1 MVIDMVSCF
10 NEHSLSDSRVPE
22 RLIVFFPVPS
32 HTSIFDIHA
41 LPAIMKVLANLK
53 SLEIK
58 LCHCP
63 SPTSPPL
70 RCEYASRPKATV
82 VDPELDVQLCAVVDV
97 GALSRK
103 VSASNDALEYLI
115 LELKEIR

>member
-1 MVIDMVSCF
+1 M
-10 NEHSLSDSRVPE
+10 
-22 RLIVFFPVPS
+22 
-32 HTSIFDIHA
+32 
-41 LPAIMKVLANLK
+41 
-53 SLEIK
+53 
-58 LCHCP
+58 
-63 SPTSPPL
+63 
-70 RCEYASRPKATV
+70 